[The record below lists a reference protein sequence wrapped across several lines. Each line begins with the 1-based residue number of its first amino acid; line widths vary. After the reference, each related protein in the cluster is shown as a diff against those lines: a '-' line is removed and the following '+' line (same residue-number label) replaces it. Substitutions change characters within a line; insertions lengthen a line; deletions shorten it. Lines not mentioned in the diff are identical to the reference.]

1 MAYDERYENGNSMRQ
16 KDLVL
21 ATNEFC
27 FLQNKTNGQIKTYSG
42 PIMLTISQQE
52 SLVVF
57 DAKSKQFKEVSN
69 FDQAKQLFVSAPE
82 NWYVILKN
90 PAPGDKY
97 PEQGKAVLS
106 PDLEIGRK
114 INLRGPINFSLFP
127 GQMYKVIRGHALRS
141 NQYLL
146 ARVYEAEAASKSEG
160 EMRDA
165 EGNVIK
171 KNNATYVN
179 GQILV
184 IKGTEVSFY
193 IPPTGIEVI
202 PVNNDD
208 KKGYVREAVTLE
220 RLEYCILKDEDGNKR
235 YVHGPEVVF
244 PKPTETFVTS
254 PKGGYIFRAI
264 ELSPISGI
272 YVKVIAEYKD
282 TDKEGNEVVHP
293 IGEEMFITGKDTMIY
308 YPRPEHAIIN
318 YDGKMMHHA
327 IAIPEGEGRYIM
339 NRLNGKIN
347 TIKGPAMYL
356 PDPRTEVVVKRK
368 LTETQCHLWYPG
380 NRVVLEY
387 NVGLTE
393 KAVEK
398 GAAILNSIDSLTAYC
413 TATSSA
419 STLANLEAKANISRG
434 TSYTKPRTVTLDT
447 KLDGVVS
454 IDVWTGY
461 AVNVISKSGERK
473 VVCGPQTVLLDYD
486 QDLER
491 LELSTGRPKTTD
503 SLIKT
508 VYLRHENNKVSDLIN
523 VETKD
528 FVRATVKVSY
538 CVDFDKEHMD
548 KWFAVDN
555 YVKYLTDRVRS
566 LLKRA
571 AKEYTIYDF
580 YQNYSDIVRSVTLGL
595 PYKTD
600 KCVKNDSDVA
610 DNKHRGHRFFPENG
624 MFIHDVEVLSIDVQ
638 RDVESLILDKQTD
651 MIRQVL
657 ELADAQ
663 REAEIAEAL
672 SIAEKKK
679 QELRTQELLNKMEL
693 QKKEAETKLAIQ
705 AEINRKQEAE
715 DLAKKKAESD
725 LQPMIDA
732 IAAAGI
738 KRKNAEHTAQIERM
752 NAENK
757 AAQDHAKAMADI
769 ETAQQAAYAETV
781 KSIMESI
788 SPDLIAAMEM
798 NGQCDVMATLAKY
811 MSPYAIANGESVAET
826 TQKLVNGLPFDLKEI
841 MSKFKMD

>member
-1 MAYDERYENGNSMRQ
+1 MGYENYDNNGMRQ
-16 KDLVL
+16 SKDLVL
-21 ATNEFC
+21 APNEFC
-27 FLQNKTNGQIKTYSG
+27 FIQNKTSGAIKTYTG
-42 PIMLTISQQE
+42 PTTSTISQQE
-52 SLVVF
+52 ALVIF
-57 DAKSKQFKEVSN
+57 DTKSKQFKEVSN
-69 FDQAKQLFVSAPE
+69 FEDAKQLFVSAPE

-90 PAPGDKY
+90 PTDNNTH
-97 PEQGKAVLS
+97 PEAAKGVAS
-106 PDLEIGRK
+106 PELHIGRK
-114 INLRGPINFSLFP
+114 VNVRGPVSFSLFP
-127 GQMYKVIRGHALRS
+127 GQMAKVIRGHALRS

-146 ARVYEAEAASKSEG
+146 ARVYEAEAASKSTG
-160 EMRDA
+160 EIRDA
-165 EGNVIK
+165 EGKVIEK
-171 KNNATYVN
+171 TNSTYVN

-202 PVNNDD
+202 PVDNND

-254 PKGGYIFRAI
+254 PKGGFIFRAI

-272 YVKVIAEYKD
+272 YVKVIAEYEDDDEAK
-282 TDKEGNEVVHP
+282 TVHP

-339 NRLNGKIN
+339 NRLTGEIN

-368 LTETQCHLWYPG
+368 LTESQCNLWYPG
-380 NRVVLEY
+380 NRAVLEY
-387 NVGLTE
+387 NIGLTE
-393 KAVEK
+393 KSVEK
-398 GAAILNSIDSLTAYC
+398 SAAASMNFMDSITAYA

-447 KLDGVVS
+447 KLEGVVS
-454 IDVWTGY
+454 VDVWTGY
-461 AVNVISKSGERK
+461 AVNVISKDGDRK

-491 LELSTGRPKTTD
+491 LELSTGKPKTAD
-503 SLIKT
+503 NLIKT
-508 VYLRHENNKVSDLIN
+508 VYLRHENNKVSDVIH

-528 FVRATVKVSY
+528 YVRASVKVSY

-555 YVKYLTDRVRS
+555 YVKYLCDRIRS

-571 AKEYTIYDF
+571 AKNYTICDF
-580 YQNYSDIVRSVTLGL
+580 YQNYSDIVRNTALGID
-595 PYKTD
+595 PD
-600 KCVKNDSDVA
+600 AEQSEGG
-610 DNKHRGHRFFPENG
+610 KHSNHRFFPENG

-638 RDVESLILDKQTD
+638 RDVEDMILDKQTD

-672 SIAEKKK
+672 SVAEQAK
-679 QELRTQELLNKMEL
+679 QELRTKELVNKMEL
-693 QKKEAETKLAIQ
+693 QKKEAETKLEIQ
-705 AEINRKQEAE
+705 AEINRRQEAE
-715 DLAKKKAESD
+715 DKAKKQAEVDMQAMLDVIAEAGRAREKAKHD
-725 LQPMIDA
+725 DA
-732 IAAAGI
+732 M
-738 KRKNAEHTAQIERM
+738 ERLA
-752 NAENK
+752 AENR
-757 AAQDHAKAMADI
+757 AAEEHQRALADI
-769 ETAQQAAYAETV
+769 ESAKQKAYADTV
-781 KSIMESI
+781 KEMMEAI
-788 SPDLIAAMEM
+788 TPDLIASLEVGGRCDLMAAMTEH
-798 NGQCDVMATLAKY
+798 
-811 MSPYAIANGESVAET
+811 MSPYALANGESVVDT
-826 TQKLVNGLPFDLKEI
+826 TQKLLNGLPFDVKEI
-841 MSKFKMD
+841 VGKLNNRD